1 MRRRTALDALT
12 WERMDADRQKKEAT
26 DLLLAMRE
34 RGETADP
41 RLDPMVYEEV
51 RRLAR
56 KLMLSER
63 ASHTLQPTALAHEAY
78 ARLIDSTRVN
88 PRDRGHFLALAARAM
103 RRILVDHARRRSAER
118 RGGGKH
124 PVTLVDV
131 GTDAGGDDLD
141 LLELESALEALE
153 AVDKRKALIVELRYF
168 AGMSVADVAETMDLS
183 KASIKSDWATA
194 RAWLGARLAR

>member
-1 MRRRTALDALT
+1 M
-12 WERMDADRQKKEAT
+12 ESDRQKEAT

-34 RGETADP
+34 KGVTADP

-56 KLMLSER
+56 KLMMSER

-88 PRDRGHFLALAARAM
+88 PQDRAHFLALAARAM
-103 RRILVDHARRRSAER
+103 RRILVDHARRRSAKR
-118 RGGGKH
+118 RGGGVR

-131 GTDAGGDDLD
+131 GTDASEDLD
-141 LLELESALEALE
+141 ILELESALEELE
-153 AVDKRKALIVELRYF
+153 AADERKALIVELRYF
-168 AGMSVADVAETMDLS
+168 AGMSVADVAEALDIS
-183 KASIKSDWATA
+183 KTSIKTDWAAA